1 MNKLR
6 VFYCIIL
13 VSANVIQPMM
23 TGMRKLNGL
32 NRVGS
37 QSLGAIQQGVFNNTV
52 FSQDQLVPPVT
63 PLSTNTP
70 VVSLPKIPSLQPEE
84 SAIINQKVIS
94 KTKTVP
100 DIHVDVHS
108 SQKSVG
114 SYPHQLNKSTIAIK
128 GPARAIYGQ
137 PFSNQ
142 QHNKVM
148 QLLQK
153 RDFSSRALQDVLQ
166 TMSPKFKRYYN
177 LEDDIH
183 GPDWYFL
190 FFDGHAGIV
199 KALLQ
204 DNLVK
209 ERDKL
214 KLLENAIRFC
224 KLQDLSDILKFYTNN
239 IDTVSEVFERY
250 IDYTYVIYTNNM
262 VQLSYIHEFIQAGI
276 SQDVKIKTGISLI
289 HKGDYIG
296 AKLLYPE
303 WFKNEMKHQRKIM
316 LSAQDI
322 TQTQKNMLQAL
333 YDTAIWNENQ
343 EAYAYYLTDEQMEE
357 VVSSA
362 LSLSQIKKYLPR
374 QLFDTPRFFEM
385 RHASLTAQFLLR
397 ADPYIAPTFHD
408 ATSVEEYNTT
418 EQFLWNNNLY
428 DKIIE
433 VEKEQAKEGYHT
445 FVHGRSWRFNFT
457 QDIYNLIRALKAGD
471 DHMQPVVELLQGSN
485 ETGRQSKY
493 LRHENSFT
501 TRQQILE
508 QGAGCP
514 SDGIC
519 LNATMFDNRKSKPL
533 HSPSYVRHN
542 YNSAFTGHKVTDIFE
557 QFDMQKSYKKY
568 QDKFEQLEKLH
579 KQSSQ
584 HGELLAVSIKKDKID
599 SLTYFATFG
608 AAKVDYIPGVREC
621 KPSVMLEKL
630 YQKAKTN
637 IRSSIAHDENYYYY
651 LAMPGLPGE
660 NGTDYKVVSI
670 HVADPQAYAQ
680 YKYELSVLFE
690 QMKQEPEIAS
700 HNRSMLLDT
709 YCSEFF
715 KFHQQEFLYA
725 QPELEEID

>member
-114 SYPHQLNKSTIAIK
+114 SYPYQLSKSTIAIK

-137 PFSNQ
+137 SFSNQ
-142 QHNKVM
+142 QNNKVM

-343 EAYAYYLTDEQMEE
+343 EAYAYYLTD
-357 VVSSA
+357 
-362 LSLSQIKKYLPR
+362 
-374 QLFDTPRFFEM
+374 
-385 RHASLTAQFLLR
+385 
-397 ADPYIAPTFHD
+397 
-408 ATSVEEYNTT
+408 
-418 EQFLWNNNLY
+418 
-428 DKIIE
+428 
-433 VEKEQAKEGYHT
+433 
-445 FVHGRSWRFNFT
+445 
-457 QDIYNLIRALKAGD
+457 
-471 DHMQPVVELLQGSN
+471 
-485 ETGRQSKY
+485 
-493 LRHENSFT
+493 
-501 TRQQILE
+501 
-508 QGAGCP
+508 
-514 SDGIC
+514 
-519 LNATMFDNRKSKPL
+519 
-533 HSPSYVRHN
+533 
-542 YNSAFTGHKVTDIFE
+542 
-557 QFDMQKSYKKY
+557 
-568 QDKFEQLEKLH
+568 
-579 KQSSQ
+579 
-584 HGELLAVSIKKDKID
+584 
-599 SLTYFATFG
+599 
-608 AAKVDYIPGVREC
+608 
-621 KPSVMLEKL
+621 
-630 YQKAKTN
+630 
-637 IRSSIAHDENYYYY
+637 
-651 LAMPGLPGE
+651 
-660 NGTDYKVVSI
+660 
-670 HVADPQAYAQ
+670 
-680 YKYELSVLFE
+680 
-690 QMKQEPEIAS
+690 
-700 HNRSMLLDT
+700 
-709 YCSEFF
+709 
-715 KFHQQEFLYA
+715 
-725 QPELEEID
+725 